1 MDAFFIAF
9 AVVFL
14 AELGDKTQLV
24 ALSLATR
31 YRTVTVLAGITVA
44 YAITNGVSVVVGGL
58 LGAALPTRAISIG
71 GAVAFF
77 GFAIWTLR
85 GDDDDDDDDVDTAA
99 LTGGRSVF
107 ISIVGA
113 MVLAELGDKTML
125 ATATLAARESPVA
138 TWFGAT
144 LGITASGALAVFVGR
159 ALGDRL
165 PRRATRLGAAVLFAL
180 FGVLLLVDAFT

>member
-1 MDAFFIAF
+1 MDAFLLAF

-31 YRTVTVLAGITVA
+31 YRTITVLAGITVA
-44 YAITNGVSVVVGGL
+44 YAITNGISVVVGGL
-58 LGAALPTRAISIG
+58 LGAALPTRAIAIG

-77 GFAIWTLR
+77 GFAVWTLR
-85 GDDDDDDDDVDTAA
+85 GDDLEENAPLV
-99 LTGGRSVF
+99 GGRSVF
-107 ISIVGA
+107 VSIVGA
-113 MVLAELGDKTML
+113 MVVAELGDKTML
-125 ATATLAARESPVA
+125 ATATLAARDAPVA

-165 PRRATRLGAAVLFAL
+165 PRRATRIGASVLFAL
-180 FGVLLLVDAFT
+180 FGVLLLADALTS

>member
-1 MDAFFIAF
+1 MDAFFVAF

-31 YRTVTVLAGITVA
+31 YRTITVLAGITTA
-44 YAITNGVSVVVGGL
+44 YAITNGISVVVGGL
-58 LGAALPTRAISIG
+58 LGAALPTSTIAVV
-71 GAVAFF
+71 GAFAFF

-85 GDDDDDDDDVDTAA
+85 GDDDDDEVDASVVQ
-99 LTGGRSVF
+99 GSRSVF
-107 ISIVGA
+107 FSIVGA

-125 ATATLAARESPVA
+125 ATATLAARDSPVA

-159 ALGDRL
+159 VLGDRL
-165 PRRATRLGAAVLFAL
+165 PRRATRIGASVLFAV
-180 FGVLLLVDAFT
+180 FGVLLLVDAFR

>member
-31 YRTVTVLAGITVA
+31 YRTITVLAGITVA
-44 YAITNGVSVVVGGL
+44 YAITNGISVIVGGL
-58 LGAALPTRAISIG
+58 LGAALPTTAIAIG
-71 GAVAFF
+71 GAMAFF

-85 GDDDDDDDDVDTAA
+85 SDDEDDAPLVA
-99 LTGGRSVF
+99 GRSVF
-107 ISIVGA
+107 VSIVGA
-113 MVLAELGDKTML
+113 MLIAELGDKTML
-125 ATATLAARESPVA
+125 ATATLAARDSPMA

-144 LGITASGALAVFVGR
+144 LGITAAGALAVFVGR

-165 PRRATRLGAAVLFAL
+165 PRRATRLGASVLFAV
-180 FGVLLLVDAFT
+180 FGVLLLIEALT

>member
-9 AVVFL
+9 GVVFL

-31 YRTVTVLAGITVA
+31 YRTLTVLAGITVA
-44 YAITNGVSVVVGGL
+44 YAITNGISVVVGGL
-58 LGAALPTRAISIG
+58 LGAALPTTAISVV
-71 GAVAFF
+71 GAFAFF
-77 GFAIWTLR
+77 GFAVWTYR
-85 GDDDDDDDDVDTAA
+85 GDDDDDDDGSVTI
-99 LTGGRSVF
+99 GGRSVF
-107 ISIVGA
+107 LSIVGA
-113 MVLAELGDKTML
+113 MLLAELGDKTML
-125 ATATLAARESPVA
+125 ATATLAARDNPVA

-165 PRRATRLGAAVLFAL
+165 PRRATRVGASVLFAV
-180 FGVLLLVDAFT
+180 FGVLLLIEAIR